1 MTCLLAEQDLCV
13 PNYIRDYVAAGS
25 CRPMGINRAV
35 ITEISEI
42 MIGAPTLPDRAKLI
56 EI

>member
-1 MTCLLAEQDLCV
+1 MRSE
-13 PNYIRDYVAAGS
+13 VAGVLQTRS
-25 CRPMGINRAV
+25 IEGAV